1 MQGFDW
7 EALINRTMSA
17 PISINVRSADDA
29 SMFDDYD
36 DDDGIVV
43 RFFFWCF
50 SQCFVQVLI

>member
-43 RFFFWCF
+43 RYIAFGAFLK
-50 SQCFVQVLI
+50 VLFRS